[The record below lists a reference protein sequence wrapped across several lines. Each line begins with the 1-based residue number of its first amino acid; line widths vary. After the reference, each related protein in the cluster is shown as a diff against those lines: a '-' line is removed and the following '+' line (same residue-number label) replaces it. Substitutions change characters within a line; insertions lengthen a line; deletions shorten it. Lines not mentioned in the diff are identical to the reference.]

1 MKYYV
6 VIDTNVLVS
15 AALKGNSNPGLI
27 LRMVDEGIILPLINK
42 QIISEYVNVL
52 KRPKFHLIYYLS
64 SL

>member
-15 AALKGNSNPGLI
+15 AALKGDLNPGLI

-42 QIISEYVNVL
+42 QIISEYVHVL

>member
-15 AALKGNSNPGLI
+15 AALKGNLNPGLI

-52 KRPKFHLIYYLS
+52 KMPKFHLNYYLS